1 MQTHEQPRTL
11 KRLERGTERI
21 AKEAKR
27 RKQETEEDFQAN
39 LQAEREEEEQELV
52 EEKWERGESC
62 FRQGFG
68 YYGCGR
74 HPAFI
79 SLDEAKAIAAH
90 GSEVLYKR
98 DDGCWYLSD
107 ASEYVEY
114 DKQDGDILYDS
125 TSEQQREAP
134 EED

>member
-1 MQTHEQPRTL
+1 MPTHEQPRIL

-27 RKQETEEDFQAN
+27 RKEATEEDFESK
-39 LQAEREEEEQELV
+39 LQAEREEEEQELA

-62 FRQGFG
+62 FREGSG

-79 SLDEAKAIAAH
+79 SLDEAKAIAAR
-90 GSEVLYKR
+90 GDEILFQR
-98 DDGCWYLSD
+98 TDGCWYLFASD
-107 ASEYVEY
+107 EYVEY
-114 DKQDGDILYDS
+114 YKQDGDILYDS
-125 TSEQQREAP
+125 AAECHGVKH
-134 EED
+134 